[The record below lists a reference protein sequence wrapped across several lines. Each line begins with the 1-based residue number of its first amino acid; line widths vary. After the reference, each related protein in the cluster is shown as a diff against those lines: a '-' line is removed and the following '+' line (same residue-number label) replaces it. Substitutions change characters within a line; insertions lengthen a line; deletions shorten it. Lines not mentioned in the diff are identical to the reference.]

1 MILQSDT
8 YHFYCTRMLE
18 RGNPG
23 EKTPRRSRALLGRGS
38 GHILSELKKLL
49 ISCLSVFCILLSL
62 LYYCHIIIN
71 TIIIIIII
79 IELLLL
85 SLL

>member
-23 EKTPRRSRALLGRGS
+23 EKTLRRSRALLGRGS
-38 GHILSELKKLL
+38 GHIVLRFVL
-49 ISCLSVFCILLSL
+49 IYFEFIPN
-62 LYYCHIIIN
+62 LYDLFRIC
-71 TIIIIIII
+71 TIYFESI
-79 IELLLL
+79 
-85 SLL
+85 

>member
-38 GHILSELKKLL
+38 GHVGTYIYIHLFLKFM
-49 ISCLSVFCILLSL
+49 IPPRGRSPAGSWATRTGFD
-62 LYYCHIIIN
+62 
-71 TIIIIIII
+71 
-79 IELLLL
+79 
-85 SLL
+85 